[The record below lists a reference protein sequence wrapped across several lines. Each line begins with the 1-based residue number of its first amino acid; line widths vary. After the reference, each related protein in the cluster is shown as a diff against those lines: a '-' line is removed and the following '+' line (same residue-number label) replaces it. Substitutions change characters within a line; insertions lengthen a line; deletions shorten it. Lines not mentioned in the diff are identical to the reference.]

1 MDTYDAYQAI
11 TDVTEDQRWAFG
23 AGFDDPLSGID
34 TTIPDGVSADDL
46 AAYCEMLGDD
56 ALLMSHRLQQWVGHA
71 PELEEEAALANIAL
85 DLLGQTRF
93 LLARAGTVDG
103 SGRTEDDY
111 AFLRGPAQFQHVRL
125 VEIVDS
131 DFGFAMARLLVFST
145 WRLAVLDRLRVS
157 RDPVLAAIA
166 DKGVKEMTYHRDYAA
181 QWVIRLGDGTE
192 FSHQRVRAGLDHIAP
207 FVGELF
213 TDSDVETRLAAAGV
227 GVRPSE
233 TGAEFDAALDAVL
246 SAATL
251 DSLAWSA
258 SGGATR
264 TARHRDTLTRLL
276 AELQSVARAHPGATW

>member
-23 AGFDDPLSGID
+23 AAIRRPALRRRYDDPGRCRRRRTCAPIAKCSV
-34 TTIPDGVSADDL
+34 TTHFSL
-46 AAYCEMLGDD
+46 
-56 ALLMSHRLQQWVGHA
+56 SHRLQQWVAHA

-85 DLLGQTRF
+85 DLLGQARF

-111 AFLRGPAQFQHVRL
+111 AFQRGPAQFRHVRL
-125 VEIVDS
+125 VELVDS
-131 DFGFAMARLLVFST
+131 DFGVAMARLLVFST
-145 WRLAVLDRLRVS
+145 WRLAVLDRLRAS

-166 DKGVKEMTYHRDYAA
+166 DKGVKEVTYHREYAA

-192 FSHQRVRAGLDHIAP
+192 FSHRRVQAALDQIAP

-233 TGAEFDAALDAVL
+233 TRAEFDAALDAVL
-246 SAATL
+246 SAATRAL
-251 DSLAWSA
+251 
-258 SGGATR
+258 SGVVGVWR
-264 TARHRDTLTRLL
+264 SD
-276 AELQSVARAHPGATW
+276 ED

>member
-1 MDTYDAYQAI
+1 
-11 TDVTEDQRWAFG
+11 
-23 AGFDDPLSGID
+23 
-34 TTIPDGVSADDL
+34 
-46 AAYCEMLGDD
+46 MLGDD
-56 ALLMSHRLQQWVGHA
+56 ALLLSHRLQQWVAHA

-85 DLLGQTRF
+85 DLLGQARF

-111 AFLRGPAQFQHVRL
+111 AFQRGPAQFRHVRL
-125 VEIVDS
+125 VELVDR
-131 DFGFAMARLLVFST
+131 DFGVAMARLLVFST
-145 WRLAVLDRLRVS
+145 WRLAVLDRLRAS
-157 RDPVLAAIA
+157 RDPMLAAIA
-166 DKGVKEMTYHRDYAA
+166 DKGVKEVTYHREYAA

-192 FSHQRVRAGLDHIAP
+192 FSHRRVQAVLDQIAP

-233 TGAEFDAALDAVL
+233 TRAEFDAALDAVL

-251 DSLAWSA
+251 GCPAWSA

-264 TARHRDTLTRLL
+264 IAGQRDTLTRLL